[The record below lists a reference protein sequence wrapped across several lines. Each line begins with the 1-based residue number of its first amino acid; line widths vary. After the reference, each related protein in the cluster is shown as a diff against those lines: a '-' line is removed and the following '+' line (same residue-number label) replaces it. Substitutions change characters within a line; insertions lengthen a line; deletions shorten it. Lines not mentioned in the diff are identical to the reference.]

1 MAHAS
6 KWEESMP
13 GTLIGRSSVV
23 ALFVAGASCLH
34 AAPASNA
41 AQVASALADPGRA
54 AQRGDDARRH
64 PAELVGLSGVHSGQ
78 RVLDLIPGNG
88 YWTRIFSTIVGP
100 KGKVY
105 AVWPAPYA
113 KEASGDVAKLRQIA
127 ADPHYPNVV
136 VQLQPSAELTAPEP
150 LDLIWTSQNYHDYGD
165 PFMGKPGTAAF
176 AKMAYRALKPG
187 GIFIVIDHKSAAG
200 HGTADTDTL
209 HRIDPDT
216 VIKEAKAAGFDYA
229 GKSDVLLNPKD
240 PLTIAVFDKT
250 IRGHTSQFA
259 LKFRKP
265 SK

>member
-1 MAHAS
+1 MLGMWTS
-6 KWEESMP
+6 
-13 GTLIGRSSVV
+13 RSI
-23 ALFVAGASCLH
+23 FVAALMTGAASAN
-34 AAPASNA
+34 AAPAGNTSL
-41 AQVASALADPGRA
+41 VTRALADPGRA
-54 AQRGDDARRH
+54 FQRDDDARRH
-64 PAELVGLSGVHSGQ
+64 PAELIALSGVRPGW

-105 AVWPAPYA
+105 AIWPEAYGKLA
-113 KEASGDVAKLRQIA
+113 KGDVEKLKAIA
-127 ADPHYPNVV
+127 ADPHYPNVTV
-136 VQLQPSAELTAPEP
+136 EVQPSVELSAPEP

-176 AKMAYRALKPG
+176 AKMAYRLLKPG
-187 GIFIVIDHKSAAG
+187 GIFMVIDHKSAAG

-216 VIKEAKAAGFDYA
+216 VIKEAKAAGFELA

-240 PLTIAVFDKT
+240 PLTIAVFDKS

-259 LKFRKP
+259 FKFRKP
-265 SK
+265 VR

>member
-1 MAHAS
+1 
-6 KWEESMP
+6 MP
-13 GTLIGRSSVV
+13 GKLIGRSFTV
-23 ALFVAGASCLH
+23 ALLVAGASCLQ

-41 AQVASALADPGRA
+41 AQIAKALADPGRA
-54 AQRGDDARRH
+54 SQRGDDARRH

-78 RVLDLIPGNG
+78 RVLDLIPGSG
-88 YWTRIFSTIVGP
+88 YWTRIFSKIVGP

-113 KEASGDVAKLRQIA
+113 REASGDVARLRQIA
-127 ADPHYPNVV
+127 ADPLYPNVM
-136 VQLQPSAELTAPEP
+136 VQVQPSAELTAPEP

-187 GIFIVIDHKSAAG
+187 GIFIVIDHNSAPG
-200 HGTADTDTL
+200 HGIADTDTL
-209 HRIDPDT
+209 HRIDSET
-216 VIKEAKAAGFDYA
+216 VVKEAKAAGFEYA
-229 GKSDVLLNPKD
+229 GKSDVLLNSKD
-240 PLTIAVFDKT
+240 PLTIPVFDKV

-265 SK
+265 TK